1 MRRNSKFY
9 DILEDYFPLVI
20 LSTYIFVQSSRPAVM
35 VSYDGPTN
43 FFVHKLA
50 HVIVYSFLYLFACRA
65 FKDKKNALVYCILFA
80 ISDEVHQFFTPTRN
94 ASVIDL
100 LIDATAILG
109 TNYIV
114 ENYYSKIPTVLKKFF
129 GL

>member
-1 MRRNSKFY
+1 MRKNSKFY
-9 DILEDYFPLVI
+9 DILEDYFPLVV
-20 LSTYIFVQSSRPAVM
+20 LSTYIFIQSSRPAVM
-35 VSYDGPTN
+35 VSYDGATN

-50 HVIVYSFLYLFACRA
+50 HVIVYSFLYLFSCRA
-65 FKDKKNALVYCILFA
+65 FKDKRNALVYCILFA

-109 TNYIV
+109 TNFIV
-114 ENYYSKIPTVLKKFF
+114 ENYYSKIPNVLRKFF

>member
-1 MRRNSKFY
+1 MKNSKFY
-9 DILEDYFPLVI
+9 DTLEDYFPLVV
-20 LSTYIFVQSSRPAVM
+20 LSTYIFIQSSRPAVM
-35 VSYDGPTN
+35 VSYHGPTDY
-43 FFVHKLA
+43 FVHKVA

-65 FKDKKNALVYCILFA
+65 FKDKRNALVYCILFA

-109 TNYIV
+109 TNYLI
-114 ENYYSKIPTVLKKFF
+114 ENFYTKIPNVLKKFF
-129 GL
+129 GI

>member
-1 MRRNSKFY
+1 MKKNSKFY
-9 DILEDYFPLVI
+9 DILEDYFPLIV
-20 LSTYIFVQSSRPAVM
+20 LSVYIFVQSSRPAVM
-35 VSYDGPTN
+35 VSYNGPTN
-43 FFVHKLA
+43 YFVHKLA

-65 FKDKKNALVYCILFA
+65 FKDKRNALVYCILFA

-114 ENYYSKIPTVLKKFF
+114 ENHYSKIPDVLKRFF
-129 GL
+129 GI

>member
-9 DILEDYFPLVI
+9 DFLEDYFPLVV
-20 LSTYIFVQSSRPAVM
+20 LSTYIFVQSSRPAIM
-35 VSYDGPTN
+35 VGYDGHTN
-43 FFVHKLA
+43 YFVHKLA

-100 LIDATAILG
+100 LIDATAVLG

-114 ENYYSKIPTVLKKFF
+114 ENYYSKIPNVLKKFF

>member
-1 MRRNSKFY
+1 MRKNSKFY
-9 DILEDYFPLVI
+9 DVLEDYFPLIV
-20 LSTYIFVQSSRPAVM
+20 LSAYIFIQSSRPAVM
-35 VSYDGPTN
+35 VSYDGSTN
-43 FFVHKLA
+43 FLVHKLA

-65 FKDKKNALVYCILFA
+65 FKDKRNALVYCILFA

-114 ENYYSKIPTVLKKFF
+114 ENHYSKIPNVLKKFF

>member
-1 MRRNSKFY
+1 MKMNNKFY
-9 DILEDYFPLVI
+9 DFLEDYFPLVV
-20 LSTYIFVQSSRPAVM
+20 LSVYIFVQSSRPAVA

-43 FFVHKLA
+43 YFVHKFA
-50 HVIVYSFLYLFACRA
+50 HIIVYSFLYLFACRA

-109 TNYIV
+109 TNFIV
-114 ENYYSKIPTVLKKFF
+114 ENYYSKIPDVLKKFF
-129 GL
+129 GI

>member
-1 MRRNSKFY
+1 MKTSNKFY
-9 DILEDYFPLVI
+9 ETLEDFFPLVV
-20 LSTYIFVQSSRPAVM
+20 LSIYIFVQSGRPAVA

-43 FFVHKLA
+43 YFIHKLA
-50 HVIVYSFLYLFACRA
+50 HIIVYSFLYLFACRA
-65 FKDKKNALVYCILFA
+65 FKDKKISLVYCILFA

-100 LIDATAILG
+100 LIDATSILG
-109 TNYIV
+109 TNYFV
-114 ENYYSKIPTVLKKFF
+114 ENYNSKIPNVLRKFF